1 MIKKKLPPTV
11 RALKDICSFAS
22 TVFAEQLMLR
32 FGFFMSALLTANLG
46 TEAMAAHQ
54 VGMNAMH
61 LSFSF
66 GDGLQV
72 AAVTLIGQSLGQGNK
87 MLAKKYGNICQTL
100 GLAISV
106 FLALLYLL
114 FGRWFFGIYFP
125 NDPYIVDLGVV
136 IMKFMMLIV
145 LFQVSQV
152 IFTGSLR
159 GAGDVR
165 FTTVTS
171 MISVAII
178 RPSVS
183 YLAAY
188 VLGLGITGIWIGI
201 LADQGVRLI
210 LNAGRFKSG
219 RWMNKEI

>member
-1 MIKKKLPPTV
+1 
-11 RALKDICSFAS
+11 
-22 TVFAEQLMLR
+22 
-32 FGFFMSALLTANLG
+32 
-46 TEAMAAHQ
+46 
-54 VGMNAMH
+54 MNALH

-87 MLAKKYGNICQTL
+87 ALAKKYGNICQSI
-100 GLAISV
+100 GSAISI
-106 FLALLYLL
+106 ALSIIYLL
-114 FGRWFFGIYFP
+114 FGRWFFSIYFP
-125 NDPYIVDLGVV
+125 NEPQIVNLGVS
-136 IMKFMMLIV
+136 IIKYMILIV

-152 IFTGSLR
+152 VFTGSLR

-178 RPSVS
+178 RPAVS

-188 VLGLGITGIWIGI
+188 VLHLGITGIWIGV
-201 LADQGVRLI
+201 LADQGVRLVMS
-210 LNAGRFKSG
+210 AGRFRSG